1 MNFNY
6 FGIEVNV
13 YYNYASS
20 LTGWCQGVRNKFKIA
35 RGPWILQLYSSLPI
49 DIICQNIKHI
59 AIPVGHLCFSGD
71 IITNF
76 RGFCIFFR
84 NCSYLHTV
92 SSTLFLHYFSS
103 ISCIRSIVSYMHTV
117 QLGVNSFY
125 RTSILSGVSFNL
137 RSFSHLYYRVNPFV
151 PLITSKF
158 ISTLQ
163 VVQRVVYDNL

>member
-1 MNFNY
+1 MSRSEEQIQDCQGTMNFT
-6 FGIEVNV
+6 I
-13 YYNYASS
+13 
-20 LTGWCQGVRNKFKIA
+20 
-35 RGPWILQLYSSLPI
+35 YSSLPI

-59 AIPVGHLCFSGD
+59 ATPVGHLCFSGD
-71 IITNF
+71 ILTNF

-103 ISCIRSIVSYMHTV
+103 ISCIRSIVSYMHAV

-125 RTSILSGVSFNL
+125 RTSILSGVLFNL